1 MSQSLMRL
9 SDFII
14 GNPQVSTFQDLLKVI
29 ADQDKHGM
37 ILLQIDLKPD
47 YPDTPRHWQD
57 MVESTFH
64 WGM

>member
-1 MSQSLMRL
+1 MSQNIIRL

-29 ADQDKHGM
+29 ANQEKHGM

-47 YPDTPRHWQD
+47 YPDTPRNWQD
-57 MVESTFH
+57 RVESTFQ